1 MGQGAKSKH
10 IEPARTMEKPQ
21 IADYF
26 HAIVG

>member
-10 IEPARTMEKPQ
+10 IEQSARVA
-21 IADYF
+21 IARIAAYF